1 MTVAHRAFS
10 EGTSS
15 KLPYRLAI
23 PIGVVCLCAI
33 MVGLWLSGAHSLY
46 FGALRLLGVE
56 PFSFPFLD
64 SHAVL
69 SAAECGRQGIEVYL
83 SNPCDVLGRPHVYSP
98 LWLAI
103 VPASLGTGATGWVGA
118 SLDLVFL
125 LSLAVVLRPRTV
137 RELFILG
144 AAAISPMAV
153 YALERANND
162 LAVFLLVICG
172 AIVFTAPRPFRLFS
186 YGLFVAA
193 GLLKYYPLVLLAL
206 IVRERRWDAL
216 VTAAAAGF
224 TLILFGVAFY
234 PELKT
239 ELTSIPAASSYFT
252 DAFSARNLPFGFAE
266 ALAGGAYRILIAVL
280 LLSALSGLALA
291 RTLRTVRL
299 LGRERLDWAAS
310 ETQFLVIGGLLVAA
324 CFFAGQN
331 IAYRG
336 ILLLPVLSGL
346 VGLHRSIK
354 DREVRRFCGQM
365 IAAVLFVMWE
375 EFFRRALHAMI
386 SPVPAAG
393 LSSRVEVFFWIG
405 RELVW
410 WWLVVGLAALVF
422 SHLRRLPI
430 PRDDLLRSRGMRNAL
445 KHGGASARHG
455 PTDCS
460 RIISLS
466 ASPDP
471 RA

>member
-1 MTVAHRAFS
+1 MLS
-10 EGTSS
+10 E
-15 KLPYRLAI
+15 LAYRLAI
-23 PIGVVCLCAI
+23 PIGVVCLYTTMA
-33 MVGLWLSGAHSLY
+33 GLWLSGAHSLY

-64 SHAVL
+64 THAVL
-69 SAAECGRQGIEVYL
+69 SAAECGRRGIEVYL

-125 LSLAVVLRPRTV
+125 LSLAVVLRPQTV

-153 YALERANND
+153 HALERANND

-193 GLLKYYPLVLLAL
+193 GLLKYYPLVLLIFVA
-206 IVRERRWDAL
+206 RERRRDAL
-216 VTAAAAGF
+216 VTAVATGCA
-224 TLILFGVAFY
+224 LILFGVAFY

-239 ELTSIPAASSYFT
+239 ALTSIPAASSYFT
-252 DAFSARNLPFGFAE
+252 DAFSAWNLPFGFAE
-266 ALAGGAYRILIAVL
+266 ALAGGAPRILLAASL
-280 LLSALSGLALA
+280 MGALSGLAVA

-299 LGRERLDWAAS
+299 LGREQLDWAAG

-346 VGLHRSIK
+346 VCLHRSVK
-354 DREVRRFCGQM
+354 DPEVGRFCGRM

-375 EFFRRALHAMI
+375 ECFRRALHAMI
-386 SPVPAAG
+386 SPVPGEG
-393 LSSRVEVFFWIG
+393 LSSRVEVFFWVG

-410 WWLVVGLAALVF
+410 WWLIVGLAALVL
-422 SHLRRLPI
+422 SYLRQSPFAEIVGR
-430 PRDDLLRSRGMRNAL
+430 A
-445 KHGGASARHG
+445 AAG
-455 PTDCS
+455 P
-460 RIISLS
+460 
-466 ASPDP
+466 APSP
-471 RA
+471 A

>member
-1 MTVAHRAFS
+1 MGTVAARFS
-10 EGTSS
+10 FSQAAA
-15 KLPYRLAI
+15 YRLAI
-23 PIGVVCLCAI
+23 PAAVLCLYTI
-33 MVGLWLSGAHSLY
+33 MAGLWFSGTHSLY
-46 FGALRLLGVE
+46 FGALRVLGLE

-64 SHAVL
+64 THAVL
-69 SAAECGRQGIEVYL
+69 AAAECGRQGIEVYL

-103 VPASLGTGATGWVGA
+103 LPGALGTGARGWVGA
-118 SLDLVFL
+118 SLGLLFL
-125 LSLAVVLRPRTV
+125 LSLSVVLRPRTAG
-137 RELFILG
+137 ELFILG
-144 AAAISPMAV
+144 AAAVSPMTV
-153 YALERANND
+153 YAVERANNH

-193 GLLKYYPLVLLAL
+193 GLLKYYPLVLLIFVA
-206 IVRERRWDAL
+206 RERRRDAL

-224 TLILFGVAFY
+224 ALILFGAAFY

-239 ELTSIPAASSYFT
+239 ALTSIPAASSYFT
-252 DAFSARNLPFGFAE
+252 DAFSAWNLPFGFAE
-266 ALAGGAYRILIAVL
+266 ALAGGAWRVLIAGSLV
-280 LLSALSGLALA
+280 AAVSGGAVA

-299 LGRERLDWAAS
+299 LGREQLDWAAG
-310 ETQFLVIGGLLVAA
+310 EIKFVVIGGLLVAA

-346 VGLHRSIK
+346 VCLHRSVK
-354 DREVRRFCGQM
+354 DPEVRRFCRRM

-375 EFFRRALHAMI
+375 ECFRRALHAMI
-386 SPVPAAG
+386 SPIPGEG
-393 LSSRVEVFFWIG
+393 LSSRAEVFFWVG

-410 WWLVVGLAALVF
+410 WWLVVGLAALVL
-422 SHLRRLPI
+422 SYLRRLPI
-430 PRDDLLRSRGMRNAL
+430 PRDDLLRSRVMRNAL
-445 KHGGASARHG
+445 EHGGASARHG
-455 PTDCS
+455 PTDSS

>member
-1 MTVAHRAFS
+1 V
-10 EGTSS
+10 S
-15 KLPYRLAI
+15 KLAYRLAI
-23 PIGVVCLCAI
+23 PTGVLCLYAI
-33 MVGLWLSGAHSLY
+33 MAGLWLSGVHSLY
-46 FGALRLLGVE
+46 FAALRLLGVE

-64 SHAVL
+64 THAVL
-69 SAAECGRQGIEVYL
+69 AAAECGRQGIEVYL
-83 SNPCDVLGRPHVYSP
+83 SNPCDALGRPHAYSP

-103 VPASLGTGATGWVGA
+103 VPGSLGTSATVWVGV
-118 SLDLVFL
+118 SLDLLFV
-125 LSLAVVLRPRTV
+125 LSLTVVLRPRTT

-144 AAAISPMAV
+144 AAAVSPMIV

-162 LAVFLLVICG
+162 LVIFLLVICG
-172 AIVFTAPRPFRLFS
+172 AMLFTFRRPYRLFS

-193 GLLKYYPLVLLAL
+193 GLLKYYPLAVLVLAAREGRRDGPVIAAAVVLAL
-206 IVRERRWDAL
+206 VFFA
-216 VTAAAAGF
+216 
-224 TLILFGVAFY
+224 VAFY
-234 PELKT
+234 PELS
-239 ELTSIPAASSYFT
+239 LAAARIPAGASYFT

-266 ALAGGAYRILIAVL
+266 ALGKGVARTLIAGSL
-280 LLSALSGLALA
+280 LAALSGVAVA
-291 RTLRTVRL
+291 RMLRTVAL
-299 LGRERLDWAAS
+299 LGREQLDWAAS
-310 ETQFLVIGGLLVAA
+310 EAQFLFIAGLLVVA
-324 CFFAGQN
+324 CFVVGQN
-331 IAYRG
+331 IGYRG

-346 VGLHRSIK
+346 VCLHRSAK

-375 EFFRRALHAMI
+375 EFFRRALHAAI
-386 SPVPAAG
+386 SPSPGEG
-393 LSSRVEVFFWIG
+393 LSSRAEVLFWIG

-445 KHGGASARHG
+445 EHGGASARYG
-455 PTDCS
+455 PTDSS